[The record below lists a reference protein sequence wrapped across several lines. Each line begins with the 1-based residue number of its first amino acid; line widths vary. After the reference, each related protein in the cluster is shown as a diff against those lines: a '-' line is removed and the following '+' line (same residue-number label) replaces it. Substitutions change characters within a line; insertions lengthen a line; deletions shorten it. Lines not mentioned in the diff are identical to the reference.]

1 MTDVEDPLGAFD
13 DLATCPSCAA
23 LAQIGT
29 PRCPECGAFH
39 MSIEDVEERIPEEE
53 RQRPTEVTPEEP
65 RDPGFYSIDPRG
77 EIPEEHFEGDEDAI
91 TDWEGASVDFDIGDD
106 E

>member
-1 MTDVEDPLGAFD
+1 MP
-13 DLATCPSCAA
+13 
-23 LAQIGT
+23 
-29 PRCPECGAFH
+29 
-39 MSIEDVEERIPEEE
+39 IEDAEERISIDE
-53 RQRPTEVTPEEP
+53 RRTVESIPDEP

-91 TDWEGASVDFDIGDD
+91 TDWEGSSVDFDLGDV

>member
-1 MTDVEDPLGAFD
+1 MP
-13 DLATCPSCAA
+13 
-23 LAQIGT
+23 
-29 PRCPECGAFH
+29 
-39 MSIEDVEERIPEEE
+39 IEDAETRINEQETRPVER
-53 RQRPTEVTPEEP
+53 VTEEP

-91 TDWEGASVDFDIGDD
+91 TDWDGSSVDFDIGDD